1 MKYIVTILTMIA
13 FAALMALIFLYAQIR
28 FDAYKIIDY
37 TPKLTTQI
45 YDRNGELIANLFDD
59 ENRLYVDYKN
69 IPPRLIEALVAT
81 EDTSFFEHSGINL
94 EAIFRALVKD
104 IHAMKMVEG
113 ASTITQQLI
122 KNTVL
127 SRQKTLTRKVNEA
140 ILAYTVE
147 SSLTK
152 EQILER
158 YFNHVYF
165 GHGYYGVKTAAH
177 GYFNKTLDAL
187 TLKEIAILVGL
198 PKAPSS
204 YDPTKHMDLSLSRAN
219 QVVNR
224 MYTLGWIS
232 EAEYTKATVEHP
244 MVYDETLTR
253 NRAPYVVDEVIKS
266 LSTEYDDIKKGGYKI
281 YLTIDLKLQHLA
293 HDSLKVGYDGM
304 VSRMG
309 KDANASDLNGAMV
322 VMENGTG
329 NVLALV
335 GGLDYAKSSFN
346 RATQSKR
353 QPGSSF
359 KPFLY
364 QKALDWGYS
373 PLSEIPDISR
383 TYVNSETDE
392 EWKPKNYENDF
403 EGLITLKEALVHSR
417 NLATI
422 NLLSLLGLDS
432 VHKELKKDGFKNLSM
447 DLSLALG
454 SFGISP
460 LEYSGFYSMFP
471 NYGVRTEP
479 MLVKKVINRQGVEK
493 IYETKTQTIT
503 SPKQSYLMIDMM
515 KEVVKRGTGRNAQVP
530 GIEIAGKTGTT
541 NSSVDVWFCG
551 FSPDIEVIT
560 WFGNDNNSPLKKGET
575 GGRSAGPAFKYFMT
589 KYVELHPETTREFK
603 IPEGVES
610 RKIDGTTEF
619 FTDVS
624 PFPKTNNVKQLKED
638 SGLMF

>member
-1 MKYIVTILTMIA
+1 MKYIMTILTMLG
-13 FAALMALIFLYAQIR
+13 FAVLMAIIFLYAQIR

-45 YDRNGELIANLFDD
+45 YDRNGELVANLFDE
-59 ENRLYVDYKN
+59 ENRLYVEFKD
-69 IPPRLIEALVAT
+69 IPARVIEALVAT
-81 EDTSFFEHSGINL
+81 EDTSFFEHNGINI
-94 EAIFRALVKD
+94 EAIFRALIKD

-127 SRQKTLTRKVNEA
+127 TRQKTLTRKINEA

-165 GHGYYGVKTAAH
+165 GHGYYGIKTAAQ
-177 GYFNKTLDAL
+177 GYFNKPLDAL
-187 TLKEIAILVGL
+187 SIKEIAMLVGL

-204 YDPTKHMDLSLSRAN
+204 YDPTRHMDLSLSRAN

-232 EAEYTKATVEHP
+232 EAEYTKATLEHP

-253 NRAPYVVDEVIKS
+253 NKAPYVVDEAIKS

-281 YLTIDLKLQHLA
+281 YLSIDLKLQQLA
-293 HDSLKVGYDGM
+293 HESLNFGYKGM
-304 VSRMG
+304 VSRLG
-309 KDANASDLNGAMV
+309 KDVNNSELNGAMV
-322 VMENGTG
+322 VMENSTG

-335 GGLDYAKSSFN
+335 GGIDYAKSSFN

-383 TYVNSETDE
+383 TNVNSET
-392 EWKPKNYENDF
+392 
-403 EGLITLKEALVHSR
+403 
-417 NLATI
+417 
-422 NLLSLLGLDS
+422 
-432 VHKELKKDGFKNLSM
+432 M
-447 DLSLALG
+447 
-454 SFGISP
+454 
-460 LEYSGFYSMFP
+460 
-471 NYGVRTEP
+471 
-479 MLVKKVINRQGVEK
+479 KV
-493 IYETKTQTIT
+493 ET
-503 SPKQSYLMIDMM
+503 
-515 KEVVKRGTGRNAQVP
+515 
-530 GIEIAGKTGTT
+530 
-541 NSSVDVWFCG
+541 
-551 FSPDIEVIT
+551 
-560 WFGNDNNSPLKKGET
+560 
-575 GGRSAGPAFKYFMT
+575 
-589 KYVELHPETTREFK
+589 
-603 IPEGVES
+603 
-610 RKIDGTTEF
+610 
-619 FTDVS
+619 
-624 PFPKTNNVKQLKED
+624 
-638 SGLMF
+638 

>member
-1 MKYIVTILTMIA
+1 VKYIITILTMLG
-13 FAALMALIFLYAQIR
+13 FAAVMAIIFLYAQIR
-28 FDAYKIIDY
+28 FDADKIIDY
-37 TPKLTTQI
+37 NPKLTTQI
-45 YDRNGELIANLFDD
+45 YDRNGDLVANLFDD
-59 ENRLYVDYKN
+59 ENRIYVEYHD
-69 IPPRLIEALVAT
+69 IPARVIEALVAT
-81 EDTSFFEHSGINL
+81 EDTSFFEHNGINI
-94 EAIFRALVKD
+94 EAIFRALIKD
-104 IHAMKMVEG
+104 IHAMKLVEG

-127 SRQKTLTRKVNEA
+127 TRQKTLTRKVNEA

-147 SSLTK
+147 AALSK

-165 GHGYYGVKTAAH
+165 GHGYYGIKTAAL
-177 GYFNKTLDAL
+177 GYFKKPLDGL
-187 TLKEIAILVGL
+187 SLKEIAMLVGL

-224 MYTLGWIS
+224 LYTLGWIS
-232 EAEYTKATVEHP
+232 EGEYTKATLEHP

-253 NRAPYVVDEVIKS
+253 NRAPYVVDEVIKNLAS
-266 LSTEYDDIKKGGYKI
+266 EYDDLKKGGYKI
-281 YLTIDLKLQHLA
+281 YLTIDLKMQQLA
-293 HDSLKVGYDGM
+293 HESLNVGYKGM

-309 KDANASDLNGAMV
+309 KDANTSELNGAMV
-322 VMENGTG
+322 VMENNTG

-335 GGLDYAKSSFN
+335 GGIDYAKSSFN

-422 NLLSLLGLDS
+422 NLLSLLGMDS
-432 VHKELKKDGFKNLSM
+432 VYKELKKDGFKNIAM
-447 DLSLALG
+447 DLTLALG

-460 LEYSGFYSMFP
+460 LEYSSFYSMFP
-471 NYGVRTEP
+471 NYGVKVEP
-479 MLVKKVINRQGVEK
+479 LLVKKVITRQGVEK
-493 IYETKTQTIT
+493 VYETESQTLT
-503 SPKQSYLMIDMM
+503 SPKQSYLMIDML

-560 WFGNDNNSPLKKGET
+560 WYGNDNNTPLKKGET
-575 GGRSAGPAFKYFMT
+575 GGRSAAPAFKYFMT

-603 IPEGVES
+603 MPEGVNA
-610 RKIDGTTEF
+610 RKVDGTTEF

-624 PFPKTNNVKQLKED
+624 PFPKSNTKELKEEG
-638 SGLMF
+638 GLIF

>member
-1 MKYIVTILTMIA
+1 MKYIMTILTMLG
-13 FAALMALIFLYAQIR
+13 FAALMAIIFLYAQIR

-45 YDRNGELIANLFDD
+45 YDRNGELVANLFDE
-59 ENRLYVDYKN
+59 ENRIYVEFKD
-69 IPPRLIEALVAT
+69 IPARVIEALIAT
-81 EDTSFFEHSGINL
+81 EDTSFFEHNGINI
-94 EAIFRALVKD
+94 EAIFRALIKD

-127 SRQKTLTRKVNEA
+127 TRQKTLTRKINEA

-165 GHGYYGVKTAAH
+165 GHGYYGIKTAAQ
-177 GYFNKTLDAL
+177 GYFNKPLDAL
-187 TLKEIAILVGL
+187 SIKEIAMLVGL

-224 MYTLGWIS
+224 LYTLGWIS
-232 EAEYTKATVEHP
+232 EAEYTKATLEHP

-253 NRAPYVVDEVIKS
+253 NKAPYVVDEAIKS
-266 LSTEYDDIKKGGYKI
+266 LGAEYDDIKKGGYKI
-281 YLTIDLKLQHLA
+281 YLSIDLKLQQLA
-293 HDSLKVGYDGM
+293 HESLNVGYKGM
-304 VSRMG
+304 TSRLG
-309 KDANASDLNGAMV
+309 KDINATELNGAMV

-335 GGLDYAKSSFN
+335 GGVDYAKSSFN

-392 EWKPKNYENDF
+392 TWTPRNYENDF

-422 NLLSLLGLDS
+422 NLLSLLGLDT
-432 VHKELKKDGFKNLSM
+432 VYKELKKDGFKSLTM
-447 DLSLALG
+447 DLSIALG
-454 SFGISP
+454 SFGVSP
-460 LEYSGFYSMFP
+460 LEYSSFYSMFP
-471 NYGVRTEP
+471 NYGVRTDAL
-479 MLVKKVINRQGVEK
+479 LVRKVINRQGVEK
-493 IYETKTQTIT
+493 VYEAKKQTIT
-503 SPKQSYLMIDMM
+503 SPKQSYLMLDMM

-560 WFGNDNNSPLKKGET
+560 WYGNDNNTPLKKGET
-575 GGRSAGPAFKYFMT
+575 GGRAAAPAFKHFMT

-603 IPEGVES
+603 MPEGVNA
-610 RKIDGTTEF
+610 RKVDGTTEF

-624 PFPKTNNVKQLKED
+624 PFPKTNTKQLKEEG
-638 SGLMF
+638 GLIF